1 MQRIN
6 KEVYRILEAALPN
19 KTGIYPAFAIDD
31 VRFPFVVYNCDSF
44 APERTKDGTYRY
56 RMQYSVEVYSD
67 KFDQSDNLADR
78 VMKAF
83 DEMESEIIRR
93 ITLTEGASVHDESFC
108 HILKFE
114 LWVYESQ

>member
-44 APERTKDGTYRY
+44 APERTKDGTYR
-56 RMQYSVEVYSD
+56 
-67 KFDQSDNLADR
+67 
-78 VMKAF
+78 
-83 DEMESEIIRR
+83 
-93 ITLTEGASVHDESFC
+93 
-108 HILKFE
+108 
-114 LWVYESQ
+114 